1 MKNMD
6 INKQDKLK
14 DLLESGDAKAF
25 AEFYTEDQQ
34 AIIDSIMADIEAHG
48 DSVDLNNES
57 QMKELGLRALSKQE
71 RRYYNAVIEKTTF
84 DDTELV
90 FPRTVFDK
98 VFEDLRQQHPLL
110 SEVQFVNTTGLTEW
124 IFRTQDVEAA
134 WWGKLCEPIKKQLEN
149 GFRKESLS
157 LFKLSAF
164 IPMCK
169 SMLHLAPNWLDRF
182 VREMLYESL
191 ALGLEKAIVIGT
203 GNDEPI
209 GITKDLGGA
218 VVEGVYPDKNAV
230 AISDF
235 SPKTIGTE
243 IMLPFVDGKIRKPD
257 SLVIVVNP
265 ADYWGVFFPM
275 TTTQDVNGNYH
286 TTNLPYP
293 FKVVQSTFMEA
304 GKMVIGNMKD
314 YFLGIGA
321 PERIEYS
328 DEYRFLEDDRVYIAK
343 LLANGKPMTNT
354 SFMVFDI
361 SALSEGGAVE
371 EEPGA

>member
-371 EEPGA
+371 EVGP

>member
-14 DLLESGDAKAF
+14 DILESADAKAF

-48 DSVDLNNES
+48 DSVDLDNES

-84 DDTELV
+84 DDTDLT
-90 FPRTVFDK
+90 FPRTVFDR

-134 WWGKLCEPIKKQLEN
+134 WWGKLCDPIRKQLEN

-191 ALGLEKAIVIGT
+191 ALGLEKAIVVGT

-209 GITKDLGGA
+209 GITKNLGGA
-218 VVEGVYPDKNAV
+218 VVEGVYPDKDAV

-235 SPKTIGTE
+235 SPQTIGTE
-243 IMLPFVDGKIRKPD
+243 IMLPFVEGKIRKPD

-361 SALSEGGAVE
+361 SALSNGGAVE
-371 EEPGA
+371 EAGE

>member
-1 MKNMD
+1 MD

-203 GNDEPI
+203 GSDEPI

-218 VVEGVYPDKNAV
+218 VVEGVYPDKSAV

-371 EEPGA
+371 EVPGA